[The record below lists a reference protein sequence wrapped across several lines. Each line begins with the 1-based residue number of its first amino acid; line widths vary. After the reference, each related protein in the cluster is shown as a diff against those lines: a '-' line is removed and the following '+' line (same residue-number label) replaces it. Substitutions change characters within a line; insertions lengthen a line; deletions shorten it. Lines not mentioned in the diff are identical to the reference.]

1 MSRLVEGLL
10 YWGAMALSDHRQL
23 RGFAVYDFLES
34 VDREARFGKLDA
46 ALSLIESSSS
56 RRMVR
61 MRRDIKRLFILPT
74 GGAAGVFLESV
85 YACGIDAGWLRHAS
99 GLAVAMT
106 LVHEA
111 THARISGC
119 GIPYQGSSI
128 PRIEALCVREEVSF
142 AERFADSAAE
152 VAEAHAAVALGWWGR
167 GESDARRVRQLRE
180 LRMPGWLIR
189 LASRR

>member
-10 YWGAMALSDHRQL
+10 YRGAMALSDRRQL
-23 RGFAVYDFLES
+23 RGFAAYDFLEP

-46 ALSLIESSSS
+46 ALSLIESSSP

-61 MRRDIKRLFILPT
+61 MRRDLKRLFFLPT
-74 GGAAGVFLESV
+74 GGVAGVFLESV
-85 YACGIDAGWLRHAS
+85 DACGIDAGWLLQAS
-99 GLAVAMT
+99 ELAVAMT

-111 THARISGC
+111 THARICGC
-119 GIPYQGSSI
+119 GIPCQGSTI

-152 VAEAHAAVALGWWGR
+152 VAEAHAAVARGWWGR
-167 GESDARRVRQLRE
+167 GESEARRLQQLRQLGVPKWL
-180 LRMPGWLIR
+180 LRR
-189 LASRR
+189 TSRR